1 MRPPPLLLFV
11 MALVGLAA
19 VLEADQHL
27 SPEPL
32 PSRAQIE
39 KKLVPGSLHRLVIRL
54 YGVLPNGI
62 DQDLVSELLL
72 IDPKGRRTGKDPASK
87 TEYEEIAQ
95 SAYIEEDL
103 ARPMRE
109 LEVYQPADGLYLLRV
124 IGTRRGSYELYLR
137 PVDENSNSPNQPVF
151 ENLPILPR
159 MVHAF
164 CLEYTRTPGIPLKV
178 WGGLVGGKEEPAEV
192 DRFLTYASPPSS
204 PATISAGKAPFP
216 LVIFYGPSLDPSTFR
231 AALNGRD
238 ISGLFRVRSGTY
250 QVVPLRLRQGSNT
263 LILSIQGKTT
273 SGQKAEDRDQIS
285 ILVR

>member
-1 MRPPPLLLFV
+1 MRTFIFVFLLLAGQILPFW
-11 MALVGLAA
+11 G
-19 VLEADQHL
+19 EAEVSTPQ
-27 SPEPL
+27 PEGGQI
-32 PSRAQIE
+32 RIE
-39 KKLVPGSLHRLVIRL
+39 KRLPKGPFHRLSITL
-54 YGVLPNGI
+54 YGLLPNRV
-62 DQDLVSELLL
+62 DQELVSDLLL
-72 IDPKGRRTGKDPASK
+72 TDPLGRRTGKDPLVGA
-87 TEYEEIAQ
+87 EYEEIPQ
-95 SAYIEEDL
+95 SAYVEESVIS
-103 ARPMRE
+103 PMRE